1 MEINEHLD
9 ALRLHGS
16 VLADAAGR
24 AGLQA
29 PVPP

>member
-16 VLADAAGR
+16 VLADAADR
-24 AGLQA
+24 APSTLSS
-29 PVPP
+29 